1 MTSRERVLAAIAHR
15 EPDRVP
21 IDCGATP
28 SSNISAIAYNN
39 LKAYLGIADSAPPT
53 KIYDIVQQQV
63 QPDDWFLERF
73 GVDVIDVGRAF
84 NTRDEDWADADGYTC
99 RTQHP
104 AWFKPVTDPSGTV
117 KAFDE
122 DGDLIAYKPPS
133 APYFDQG
140 THPYEEGYPESYDDL
155 DKAMAKVHWAK
166 LAHSPWDNAHKPG
179 FWEDL
184 RNNSLKLRQETDKAL
199 MIVCGCNLFEWGTFL
214 RRMDNFIMD
223 LLEEPDEVE
232 ALLDALMERHLS
244 TLEKVCKSVGDVVD
258 IIRFG
263 DDLGMDTGPFMSP
276 QLYRDLF
283 KPRHKQLYDYVKT
296 NSSMKVFLHSCG
308 SIYRLLPDL
317 VDIGLEILNPVETQS
332 AEMDAARLKAEFG
345 DKLTFWGGGADT
357 RKILNSGTPEQVRED
372 VLRRCE
378 IFAPGGGFVWNTI
391 HNITPDV
398 PPQNIIAMFDA
409 VKEFNGNS

>member
-84 NTRDEDWADADGYTC
+84 NTRDEDWADADGYSC
-99 RTQHP
+99 RTQYP

-166 LAHSPWDNAHKPG
+166 LAHSPWDHAHKPG

-184 RNNSLKLRQETDKAL
+184 RNNSLKLRRETDKAL
-199 MIVCGCNLFEWGTFL
+199 MIVCCCNLFEWGTFL

-223 LLEEPDEVE
+223 LLEEPEEVE
-232 ALLDALMERHLS
+232 ALLDALMERHLA

-283 KPRHKQLYDYVKT
+283 KPRHKQLYDYVKA

-317 VDIGLEILNPVETQS
+317 VDIGLEILNPVQTQS
-332 AEMDAARLKAEFG
+332 ADMDAARLKAEFG
-345 DKLTFWGGGADT
+345 EKLTFWGGGADT
-357 RKILNSGTPEQVRED
+357 RKVLNSGTPEQVRAD

>member
-1 MTSRERVLAAIAHR
+1 MTSRERVLAAIAHQ
-15 EPDRVP
+15 EPDQVP

-39 LKAYLGIADSAPPT
+39 LKQFLGIADSAPPT

-63 QPDDWFLERF
+63 QPDDWFLDRF

-84 NTRDEDWADADGYTC
+84 NTREEDWTDADGYTC
-99 RTQHP
+99 RTQYP
-104 AWFKPVTDPSGTV
+104 AWFKPVADPGGTV

-133 APYFDQG
+133 APYFNQG
-140 THPYEEGYPESYDDL
+140 THPYEDGYPESYETL

-166 LAHSPWDNAHKPG
+166 LVHSPWDNAHKPG

-184 RNNSLKLRQETDKAL
+184 RAASLKLRKDTDKAL

-223 LLEEPDEVE
+223 LLEEPEEVE
-232 ALLDALMERHLS
+232 ALLDALMERHLA
-244 TLEKVCKSVGDVVD
+244 TLEKVCQSVGDVVD

-276 QLYRDLF
+276 LLYRDFF
-283 KPRHKQLYDYVKT
+283 KPRHKQLYNYVKT

-317 VDIGLEILNPVETQS
+317 VDIGLEVLNPVQTQS
-332 AEMDAARLKAEFG
+332 ADMNAARLKVEFG

-357 RKILNSGTPEQVRED
+357 RKILNSGTPEQVSED

-409 VKEFNGNS
+409 VREFNGDS

>member
-39 LKAYLGIADSAPPT
+39 LKQYLGIADSAPPT

-84 NTRDEDWADADGYTC
+84 NTRDEDWADADGYSC
-99 RTQHP
+99 RTQYP

-184 RNNSLKLRQETDKAL
+184 RNNS
-199 MIVCGCNLFEWGTFL
+199 F
-214 RRMDNFIMD
+214 
-223 LLEEPDEVE
+223 
-232 ALLDALMERHLS
+232 
-244 TLEKVCKSVGDVVD
+244 
-258 IIRFG
+258 
-263 DDLGMDTGPFMSP
+263 
-276 QLYRDLF
+276 
-283 KPRHKQLYDYVKT
+283 
-296 NSSMKVFLHSCG
+296 
-308 SIYRLLPDL
+308 
-317 VDIGLEILNPVETQS
+317 
-332 AEMDAARLKAEFG
+332 
-345 DKLTFWGGGADT
+345 
-357 RKILNSGTPEQVRED
+357 
-372 VLRRCE
+372 
-378 IFAPGGGFVWNTI
+378 
-391 HNITPDV
+391 
-398 PPQNIIAMFDA
+398 
-409 VKEFNGNS
+409 